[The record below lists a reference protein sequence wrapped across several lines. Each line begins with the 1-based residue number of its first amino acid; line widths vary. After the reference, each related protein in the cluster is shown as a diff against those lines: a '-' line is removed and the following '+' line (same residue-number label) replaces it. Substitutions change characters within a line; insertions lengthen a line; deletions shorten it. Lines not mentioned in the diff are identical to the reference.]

1 MQLKQQDLS
10 PYCAGISAIFVLPS
24 DMFLAIGIWQAVLI
38 GILIFGI
45 MFLSFLISFIKK
57 QQKRNKKQ

>member
-1 MQLKQQDLS
+1 
-10 PYCAGISAIFVLPS
+10 
-24 DMFLAIGIWQAVLI
+24 MFLAIGIWQAVLI